1 MVGVSVVCAGKGSLK
16 TGDGVPG
23 CTSAS
28 LEGIVQIKAEDGRG
42 RLKAFGFFNRFA
54 GKQVVIQAAA
64 CLELAAQTGGGA
76 NQGLPQQV
84 LRRVAG
90 YVAAV

>member
-1 MVGVSVVCAGKGSLK
+1 MCAGKGSLK

-23 CTSAS
+23 CTSAG

-42 RLKAFGFFNRFA
+42 RLKAFGLFNRFA
-54 GKQVVIQAAA
+54 DKQVVIQAAA
-64 CLELAAQTGGGA
+64 CFELAKQTGGGA
-76 NQGLPQQV
+76 NQGLAEQV

-90 YVAAV
+90 NMAAV